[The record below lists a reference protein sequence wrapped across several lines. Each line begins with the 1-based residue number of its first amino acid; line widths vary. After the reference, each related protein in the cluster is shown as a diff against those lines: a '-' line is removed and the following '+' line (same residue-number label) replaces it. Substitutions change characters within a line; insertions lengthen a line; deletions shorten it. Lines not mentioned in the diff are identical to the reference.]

1 MEILIKSRNVEM
13 SEQLRAQIEKKVSKL
28 ERFLP
33 TIDEARVDIT
43 VQKTKSAGDRHVVQL
58 TLRANGAILRAEERT
73 SDLYSSLDT
82 ALERITRQI
91 EHFKG
96 RHYRSH
102 SRAQSSSESNEFAAV
117 EPEPRDLV
125 VRTKAFQTR
134 PMSVEEAIEQME
146 LLGHDFFV
154 FFDISTKAF
163 SVLYRRQD
171 SGYGLL
177 LPELA

>member
-1 MEILIKSRNVEM
+1 MEILIKSRNVEV
-13 SEQLRAQIEKKVSKL
+13 SEQLRTQIEKKVSKL

-33 TIDEARVDIT
+33 TIDEARVELT
-43 VQKTKSAGDRHVVQL
+43 VQKTKSARDRHVVQL

-73 SDLYSSLDT
+73 SDLYTSLDT
-82 ALERITRQI
+82 ALEKITRQI
-91 EHFKG
+91 EHYKG

-102 SRAQSSSESNEFAAV
+102 SRTLGGPVSSEPAPV
-117 EPEPRDLV
+117 EPEQPDLV

-154 FFDISTKAF
+154 FFDASTKAF
-163 SVLYRRQD
+163 SVIYRRKD
-171 SGYGLL
+171 GGYGLL

>member
-1 MEILIKSRNVEM
+1 MEVLIKSRNVEV

-33 TIDEARVDIT
+33 TIDEARVELT
-43 VQKTKSAGDRHVVQL
+43 VQKTKSAGDSHVVQL

-73 SDLYSSLDT
+73 SDLYTSLDT
-82 ALERITRQI
+82 ALEKITRQI
-91 EHFKG
+91 EHYKG

-102 SRAQSSSESNEFAAV
+102 SRISSALENSESIPV
-117 EPEPRDLV
+117 EAEPRDLV

-154 FFDISTKAF
+154 FFDASTKAF

>member
-1 MEILIKSRNVEM
+1 MEILIKSRNVEV
-13 SEQLRAQIEKKVSKL
+13 SEQLRTQIEKKVGKL

-33 TIDEARVDIT
+33 TIDEARVELT

-58 TLRANGAILRAEERT
+58 TLRTNGAILRAEERT

-82 ALERITRQI
+82 ALEKITRQI
-91 EHFKG
+91 EHYKG

-102 SRAQSSSESNEFAAV
+102 LRNSGGPMSSESV
-117 EPEPRDLV
+117 PSEPETRDLV

-134 PMSVEEAIEQME
+134 PMTIEEAIEQME

-154 FFDISTKAF
+154 FFDASSKAF
-163 SVLYRRQD
+163 SVVYRRQD
-171 SGYGLL
+171 GGYGLL